1 MTALRRDSWAFM
13 AFLGLLAGVPPLSID
28 MGIPGFPEM
37 QADLKTDAAGTA
49 LTMSMFLIGF
59 AIGPLVL
66 GPLADSF
73 GRRPVLILGMSVF
86 VLAGLG
92 CALAPTIGA
101 MQGARFAQGIGAGA
115 GGTLLIARDIGM
127 DIGTVM
133 RVELSA
139 CIEAIRYY
147 AEVADKVMGEVAPT
161 ADGLLGLVHR
171 QPVGVVAAIVPWNSP
186 MMVSAWKI
194 APALAAGNSVILK
207 PAETASLALLRLG
220 DYARAAGLPDGVLN
234 ILTGRGAV
242 CGAAL
247 GLHMDVDVLA
257 FTGSG
262 PVGRRLLEYSA
273 RSNLKHVYLE
283 LGGKSPNI
291 VFADADLKKA
301 AQFAAISIF
310 ANCGQICAA
319 NSRLLVEASIKDAF
333 LAEVMQVAQ
342 GFVPGDPLDP
352 TTRMGAV
359 NSAAQLGRDLAHVAG
374 ALAEGAVLRMS
385 GARTRE
391 DSGGYYMQ
399 PTILEVTPEMSI
411 AREEVFGPVLSVLEF
426 TTDEEAITIANST
439 VYGLSSSVW
448 TTNLK
453 RAHRMVREIEAGVVN
468 VNTWGG
474 GDLSLPFGGVK
485 ESGNGYDRSLHA
497 LDKYTHLKSALFDL
511 T

>member
-1 MTALRRDSWAFM
+1 MTPERHVSMQTAPESLPPQRLFIDGAWQDAEGDARIDVISPRDGQIISTLADASAADVDRSVAAARRAFR
-13 AFLGLLAGVPPLSID
+13 AGVWAGRAPAERKKVLLRL
-28 MGIPGFPEM
+28 
-37 QADLKTDAAGTA
+37 ADLIEVDKAA
-49 LTMSMFLIGF
+49 
-59 AIGPLVL
+59 L
-66 GPLADSF
+66 G
-73 GRRPVLILGMSVF
+73 V
-86 VLAGLG
+86 
-92 CALAPTIGA
+92 
-101 MQGARFAQGIGAGA
+101 
-115 GGTLLIARDIGM
+115 LIARDIGM

-139 CIEAIRYY
+139 CIDAIRYY
-147 AEVADKVMGEVAPT
+147 AEAADKVMGEVAPT
-161 ADGLLGLVHR
+161 ADGMLGLVHR

-333 LAEVMQVAQ
+333 LAEVMQAAQ

-352 TTRMGAV
+352 ATRMGAV
-359 NSAAQLGRDLAHVAG
+359 NSAAQLGRDLAHVEG
-374 ALAEGAVLRMS
+374 ALAEGAVLRMG
-385 GARTRE
+385 GARTRAE
-391 DSGGYYMQ
+391 TGGYYMQ
-399 PTILEVTPEMSI
+399 PTILEVTPEMAI
-411 AREEVFGPVLSVLEF
+411 AREEVFGPVLSVLDF
-426 TTDEEAITIANST
+426 TTDEEAIAIANST
-439 VYGLSSSVW
+439 VYGLSSSIW

-497 LDKYTHLKSALFDL
+497 INKYTHLKSAWFDL